1 MNIKATNKL
10 GWLGQ
15 ALFVVFLWSAAKVVM
30 KVGLLDIPPYFL
42 AAAIQVVSLVG
53 LLLQAAFQHA
63 KLRFTPRPDEIF
75 IMITNGVVAY
85 AAANLF
91 VSIGLQYVTG
101 ATAGLVA
108 ATNSIFVL
116 LLAAMILRER
126 PKWMQ
131 YVGIGLVLLGAYVFV
146 ANQVIGGSLIGIGL
160 LLVAEM
166 AFAFSN
172 VMTRLI
178 AVGRTESV
186 ALSMSL
192 ISSMVGVAILVPTA
206 LLVDGWPQVEWSWQ
220 IWTIIGVVGMI
231 FSFAGVMWGHVLD
244 RLRVLE
250 VSILANT
257 MIIQVAILSAI
268 FLRETITSA
277 NIAGGLLVVSGAL
290 VVDGVVLWPKRAK
303 A

>member
-1 MNIKATNKL
+1 MSNHITKL

-30 KVGLLDIPPYFL
+30 KVGLLDVPPYFL
-42 AAAIQVVSLVG
+42 AAAIQVVSLLG
-53 LLLQAAFQHA
+53 LLFQAMVTHRH
-63 KLRFTPRPDEIF
+63 LRFVPTRNEIF
-75 IMITNGVVAY
+75 IIIINGVVAY

-91 VSIGLQYVTG
+91 ITIGLQYVTG

-116 LLAAMILRER
+116 LMAAMLLREK
-126 PKWMQ
+126 PKGLQ
-131 YVGIGLVLLGAYVFV
+131 YIGMALILLGAYVFV

-178 AVGRTESV
+178 AVKRSEPV
-186 ALSMSL
+186 SL
-192 ISSMVGVAILVPTA
+192 TMNLASNAVGVMILLPTA
-206 LLVDGWPQVEWSWQ
+206 LIMDGLPAANLSWQ
-220 IWTIIGVVGMI
+220 LWAIIGTVGI
-231 FSFAGVMWGHVLD
+231 VFAYAGVIWGNVLD

-250 VSILANT
+250 VSILSNT
-257 MIIQVAILSAI
+257 MVVQVAILSAI
-268 FLRETITSA
+268 FLRETITPA
-277 NIAGGLLVVSGAL
+277 NVLGGLMVIAGAL
-290 VVDGVVLWPKRAK
+290 AVDGATLLPKKLRA
-303 A
+303 